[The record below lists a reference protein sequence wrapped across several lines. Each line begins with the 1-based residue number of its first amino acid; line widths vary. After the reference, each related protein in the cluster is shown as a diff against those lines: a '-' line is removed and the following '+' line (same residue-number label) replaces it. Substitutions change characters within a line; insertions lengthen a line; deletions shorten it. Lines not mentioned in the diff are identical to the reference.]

1 VIRDGLSR
9 DRGNKDRHNDPSS
22 MHHRWSRAP
31 STSHNNT
38 SISITPCICRRP
50 LNPSHPSISW
60 YVVVTRPDGRD
71 QSIGAPI
78 NPCGCE
84 GAHVSPSSST
94 CARQSSGD
102 GEYNA
107 TLAGRLSTRGDR
119 PLSNLLLVRPARWQ
133 VTPLSLSTRV
143 RD

>member
-1 VIRDGLSR
+1 MIRDGLSR

-31 STSHNNT
+31 CTSHNNT
-38 SISITPCICRRP
+38 SITPCICMRP